1 MDELVGEPRIFAAVE
16 GLDGPVDELPDPRYF
31 LCVRMIGKPDIKL
44 ELVSN
49 IERYQR
55 VAKRR
60 HIGWQP
66 PYAGALRDRPEMR
79 GADIVAHRDEAD
91 LLAMRVFVVELLAF
105 GLVGILKANSM
116 VLADVV
122 LAFRHPASSPIGPS
136 DQGHDVQPTT
146 PYSFHI

>member
-1 MDELVGEPRIFAAVE
+1 MDELVAEPRIFAAVE

-55 VAKRR
+55 LAKRR

-66 PYAGALRDRPEMR
+66 PYAGALRDRPEMGR
-79 GADIVAHRDEAD
+79 AAILAHRDETD
-91 LLAMRVFVVELLAF
+91 WRAMRVFIVHRLA
-105 GLVGILKANSM
+105 
-116 VLADVV
+116 
-122 LAFRHPASSPIGPS
+122 
-136 DQGHDVQPTT
+136 
-146 PYSFHI
+146 